1 MLQASRELAWRN
13 RLAMKSKLRL
23 YYKLFRIIIL
33 FINGLIIAAGIF
45 PVLSFIYS
53 VRDAKIKKDALKTRW
68 LQRFSAIVNLHVSK
82 DGELPDRRAI
92 LVSNHI
98 SWLDIIVIGQYL
110 PAYFVAKSDIA
121 GWPVIGYLAKQGG
134 TIFIRRGNKQ
144 HIRTTAEKMVWLLR
158 QNGNIIAFPEGTTTK
173 GAEVLHFH
181 SSLFQPAL
189 LTRSTIQ
196 PVALQYLGTAKEHAP
211 FVGDDAFV
219 PHLLKMLTLDKIEVQ
234 LSFLPAISS
243 SGKNRHSVSLEAR
256 SVIAGKISEGLAADN
271 SARYAFTRS

>member
-1 MLQASRELAWRN
+1 
-13 RLAMKSKLRL
+13 MKSKIRL
-23 YYKLFRIIIL
+23 YYKLFRIVIL
-33 FINGLIIAAGIF
+33 FINGLFIAASVF
-45 PVLSFIYS
+45 PALGFLYS
-53 VRDAKIKKDALKTRW
+53 ARDAKIKKDALKTRW
-68 LQRFSAIVNLHVSK
+68 LQRFGAIVNLHVIK

-98 SWLDIIVIGQYL
+98 SWLDIIVIGRYL

-144 HIRTTAEKMVWLLR
+144 HIKTTAEKMVWLLK

-173 GAEVLHFH
+173 GDEVLHFH
-181 SSLFQPAL
+181 ASLFQPAL

-196 PVALQYLGTAKEHAP
+196 PVALQYLGAAKEHAP

-219 PHLLKMLTLDKIEVQ
+219 PHLLKMLTLDKIEIQ
-234 LSFLPAISS
+234 LSFLPVINS
-243 SGKNRHSVSLEAR
+243 SGKNRHFVSLEAR
-256 SVIAGKISEGLAADN
+256 NMIWGKISEGLPADN
-271 SARYAFTRS
+271 SALCAFTHS